1 MANKSNK
8 VSDHL
13 VTWSELEGKVVL
25 ITGAS
30 SGFGW
35 DFSVNL
41 AKAGCKI
48 IAAARR
54 LDRLET
60 LCNLINKSSS
70 SNTPLAVPLELD
82 ISADPLVIEAAVQK
96 AWTVFGYIDVL
107 INNAGIRGTTSRT
120 LKLSNEEWNKVL
132 KINLEGTWLCSKYVG
147 TRMRDAGRGGSII
160 NISSIYGLN
169 RVQGIGSVAYSSS
182 KAAMHSLTTVMALEF
197 GIHNIKVN
205 AIVPSVFRSE
215 ITWGLYQKAWL
226 RRVLDK
232 LTPQPF
238 FYDATVDPSLTE
250 LIRYLIHDSTKY
262 VTGNIFIVD
271 GGTSLAGVPIWS
283 SL

>member
-107 INNAGIRGTTSRT
+107 INNAGIR
-120 LKLSNEEWNKVL
+120 
-132 KINLEGTWLCSKYVG
+132 G

>member
-1 MANKSNK
+1 MANKPNQ
-8 VSDHL
+8 VSDQL

-35 DFSVNL
+35 DFSINL

-70 SNTPLAVPLELD
+70 FNTPLAMPLELD
-82 ISADPLVIEAAVQK
+82 ISADSSVIEAAVQK
-96 AWTVFGYIDVL
+96 AWTAFGHIDVL
-107 INNAGIRGTTSRT
+107 INNAGIRGSTSTT
-120 LKLSNEEWNKVL
+120 LQLSNEEWNNVF
-132 KINLEGTWLCSKYVG
+132 KINLDGTWLCSKYVAS
-147 TRMRDAGRGGSII
+147 RMRDAGIGGSII
-160 NISSIYGLN
+160 NISSIYGVN
-169 RVQGIGSVAYSSS
+169 RVVGVGSLAYSSS
-182 KAAMHSLTTVMALEF
+182 KAAMHTLTTVMALEF
-197 GIHNIKVN
+197 GIHNIRVN
-205 AIVPSVFRSE
+205 AIAPALFRSE
-215 ITWGLYQKAWL
+215 ITKELYQKKWL
-226 RRVLDK
+226 RRVMDK
-232 LTPQPF
+232 TIPQPF

-250 LIRYLIHDSTKY
+250 LIRYLILDSTKY
-262 VTGNIFIVD
+262 VTGNVFIVD
-271 GGTSLAGVPIWS
+271 GGHTLAGVPIWS